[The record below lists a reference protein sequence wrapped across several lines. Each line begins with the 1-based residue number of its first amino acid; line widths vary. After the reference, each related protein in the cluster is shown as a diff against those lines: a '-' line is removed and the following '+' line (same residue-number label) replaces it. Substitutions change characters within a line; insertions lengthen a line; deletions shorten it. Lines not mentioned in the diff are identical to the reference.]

1 MFIVIDGIDGS
12 GKWTQ
17 LQLVQEALEK
27 KWKKVYVLDFPRY
40 GNTSAFAVEKY
51 LNGKYGDNVN
61 AKQASIFYALDRYD
75 ASHEF
80 KKYIDECDY
89 VISNR
94 YVSASMIHQW
104 GKIENRDERNK
115 FLSWLYELE
124 YEIFQIPKPELTLFL
139 NVSPETSNTLVEKK
153 DDRSYIEGW
162 SNKDIHEKDSNHM
175 IHAFTVANEIVDE
188 YPDWYKIECEEDW
201 SMLPKE
207 QITKK
212 ILDIIIE
219 LEWIK

>member
-17 LQLVQEALEK
+17 LQLLQRELEK
-27 KWKKVYVLDFPRY
+27 KGKKVYVLDFPRY
-40 GNTSAFAVEKY
+40 GNGSAFAVEKY
-51 LNGKYGDNVN
+51 LNGKYWNEVS

-80 KKYIDECDY
+80 KKFIDECDY

-94 YVSASMIHQW
+94 YVSANMIHQW
-104 GKIENRDERNK
+104 GKIKNIEERNE

-162 SNKDIHEKDSNHM
+162 SNKDIHEKDSEH
-175 IHAFTVANEIVDE
+175 IFHAYTVANEIVDE
-188 YPDWYKIECEEDW
+188 YPDWYKIECEEAW
-201 SMLPKE
+201 VILPEE

-212 ILDIIIE
+212 ILDIIIK
-219 LEWIK
+219 LEWTR